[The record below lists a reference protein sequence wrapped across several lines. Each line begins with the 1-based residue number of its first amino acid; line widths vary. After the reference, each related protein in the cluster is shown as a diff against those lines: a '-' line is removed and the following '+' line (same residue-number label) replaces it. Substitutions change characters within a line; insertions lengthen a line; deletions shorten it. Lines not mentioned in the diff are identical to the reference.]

1 MNDYSSYADLYRSD
15 VTYVNGTPNPA
26 RRAWSVPRMASR
38 VCAFVGL
45 AMLATALG
53 QPPRAVTQADVEA
66 VYLYN
71 FGKFVTWPS
80 EQASGSAP
88 FVICTLGNEDFRG
101 ALDALAS
108 SETLQGRKIAVRH
121 LTSIAAADGCHI
133 LFVAH
138 TEESRLSK
146 DLNAIKLKPILTVS
160 DASAFLD
167 HGGMVQFV
175 VQGKRVRFAVNLQPA
190 VEAHLMVSSELLK
203 VAVAVQGKPAEEP
216 K

>member
-1 MNDYSSYADLYRSD
+1 MNGYSSFADLCRSD
-15 VTYVNGTPNPA
+15 VTYVNGTSNPS
-26 RRAWSVPRMASR
+26 RRAWLIPRLASR
-38 VCAFVGL
+38 VCALAAL

-53 QPPRAVTQADVEA
+53 QPAHAVTQADVEA

-80 EQASGSAP
+80 DQASGSAP
-88 FVICTLGNEDFRG
+88 FVICTLGNEEFRS
-101 ALDALAS
+101 ALDALAA

-121 LTSIAAADGCHI
+121 LTSIAAVDGCHI

-138 TEESRLSK
+138 SEAAHLAK

-160 DASAFLD
+160 DTSAFLD

-175 VQGKRVRFAVNLQPA
+175 VQDKRVRFAVNLQTA
-190 VEAHLMVSSELLK
+190 QQAHLTVSSELLK
-203 VAVAVQGKPAEEP
+203 VAVSVQSKPVEEA

>member
-1 MNDYSSYADLYRSD
+1 
-15 VTYVNGTPNPA
+15 
-26 RRAWSVPRMASR
+26 
-38 VCAFVGL
+38 
-45 AMLATALG
+45 MLATALG

-108 SETLQGRKIAVRH
+108 GETLQGRKIAVRH

-146 DLNAIKLKPILTVS
+146 DLNAVKLKPILTVS